1 MWGAEFD
8 PIPREESDYYRLPP
22 VTTGYADWLTRV
34 LATLLDSVVVVAPL
48 LLGQL
53 LLVLSGGR
61 FFATSFEEP
70 STWGVVAY
78 GIGALATIV
87 LGFWNVV
94 IRQGRTGQSLAKSW
108 IGIKIVREA
117 DQTVIGIGLTFVR
130 QLAHILD
137 ALPCYLGYLW
147 PLWDAKRQTFAD
159 KIMGTVVISV

>member
-8 PIPREESDYYRLPP
+8 SVPRGESDYYRLPP

-34 LATLLDSVVVVAPL
+34 LASLLDGVVVVAPL
-48 LLGQL
+48 LVGQV
-53 LLVLSGGR
+53 LLVVSGGSA
-61 FFATSFEEP
+61 FSTNFEEP

-78 GIGALATIV
+78 GVGVLAMVALGI
-87 LGFWNVV
+87 WNIL

-117 DQTVIGIGLTFVR
+117 DQSIIGVGATFLR

-137 ALPCYLGYLW
+137 ALPCFLGYLW

-159 KIMGTVVISV
+159 KIMGTVVIST